1 MVISKLIIQSS
12 SSFCIHSEIAFKV
25 NTTEPHQREV
35 NIDSDNGLVS

>member
-12 SSFCIHSEIAFKV
+12 SFCIHLEIAFKV
-25 NTTEPHQREV
+25 NATEPHQREV